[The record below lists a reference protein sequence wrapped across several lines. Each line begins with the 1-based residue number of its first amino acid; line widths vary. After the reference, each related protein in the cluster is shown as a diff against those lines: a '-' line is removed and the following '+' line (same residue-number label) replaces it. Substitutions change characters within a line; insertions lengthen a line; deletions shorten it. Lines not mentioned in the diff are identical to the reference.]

1 MTGTLKAGISD
12 HEDRRIV
19 TLQKYQAAE
28 PLYSRGNRY
37 YLGQEKTQLDISYPF
52 YVNSGTSLYFMT
64 DQTKL
69 ITSDFAAFDSY
80 HGLFLSDGRAYTS
93 LDGSSDMMELAD
105 EEEYI
110 MTSIGGWD
118 LSESCSR

>member
-1 MTGTLKAGISD
+1 
-12 HEDRRIV
+12 
-19 TLQKYQAAE
+19 
-28 PLYSRGNRY
+28 
-37 YLGQEKTQLDISYPF
+37 
-52 YVNSGTSLYFMT
+52 MT

-69 ITSDFAAFDSY
+69 INSDFAAFDSY

-110 MTSIGGWD
+110 MTSIGGGIYQNLQPMKVTSD
-118 LSESCSR
+118 SKENDYRLNSFLALAAHVIRA